1 MYIYPLYSEV
11 KCSCFWLECRS
22 GIPNTCVG
30 GGGVGN
36 VVKREKMGEKD
47 KWRREGGVGEKG
59 KRMRGKWKSRD
70 SLRKGRGRYGD
81 RKDTKQAKH

>member
-1 MYIYPLYSEV
+1 M
-11 KCSCFWLECRS
+11 CRK
-22 GIPNTCVG
+22 G
-30 GGGVGN
+30 GWGVGN